1 MPTVRRNNLSKMAR
15 TSIADFERDFDEVR
29 GSFAKGGF
37 AGEELR
43 EMAGIRVA
51 HLKGNGRY
59 ALLRFAEQSP
69 AITAAPATAW
79 SSDGTR

>member
-1 MPTVRRNNLSKMAR
+1 MRCVDLSRK
-15 TSIADFERDFDEVR
+15 
-29 GSFAKGGF
+29 
-37 AGEELR
+37 AGLPAEELR